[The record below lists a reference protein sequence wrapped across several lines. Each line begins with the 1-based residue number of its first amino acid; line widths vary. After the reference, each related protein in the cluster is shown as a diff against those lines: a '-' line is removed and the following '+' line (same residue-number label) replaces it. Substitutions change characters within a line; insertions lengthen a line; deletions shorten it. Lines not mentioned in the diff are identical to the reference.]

1 MTRTRRPQSTVSRT
15 HGAARRRTMNGVR
28 IPDELL
34 LLADTQDGLV
44 TRRQAAACG
53 MSPAAIR
60 HALGAGG
67 HWQRLAAGIYATFTG
82 RLTPRHRVRAAL
94 LRGGAAAMIS
104 GGHACRAYGLRYVP
118 DDAPLICLVPAG
130 AQPAAM
136 AFAEFRRAAALP
148 ASRWIDGV
156 PVAPPARAVID
167 TCRGRFPLRAVRALL
182 CEAVQSGLTTRE
194 LLADAVGDAR
204 WQGSALVRLALGD
217 VRAGCRSA
225 PECEL
230 RDLVRTSLVLDE
242 PLWNRPLPE
251 EADAQLT
258 PDAHWRDARVV
269 VEVDSSEWHRL
280 GDGPERTERRRAHYA
295 ALGWTVVPVSPWRLR
310 HEPRTVLAE
319 IEAAVQSGHRRHA
332 GRRCDVTAGSM

>member
-1 MTRTRRPQSTVSRT
+1 
-15 HGAARRRTMNGVR
+15 MN
-28 IPDELL
+28 IPDEL
-34 LLADTQDGLV
+34 ARVAAIQDAIV
-44 TRRQAAACG
+44 TRRQAIGCG
-53 MSPAAIR
+53 MSAAAIR
-60 HALGAGG
+60 HALGPGG
-67 HWQRLAAGIYATFTG
+67 HWQRLATGIYATFTG

-118 DDAPLICLVPAG
+118 AEAALVCLVPA
-130 AQPAAM
+130 ARQPGGL
-136 AFAEFRRAAALP
+136 AFAQYRRTSALP
-148 ASRWIDGV
+148 TPRRIDGI
-156 PVAPPARAVID
+156 PVAPPARAVVD
-167 TCRGRFPLRAVRALL
+167 TCRGMLSLRAVRALL

-194 LLADAVGDAR
+194 QLAGAVGDAR
-204 WQGSALVRLALGD
+204 WPGSALVRLALGD
-217 VRAGCRSA
+217 VEVGCRSA

-251 EADAQLT
+251 ETAGQLI

-280 GDGPERTERRRAHYA
+280 GDGPERTERRRARYA

-310 HEPRTVLAE
+310 HEARTVLAQ
-319 IEAAVQSGHRRHA
+319 IEAALQSSRRSHA
-332 GRRCDVTAGSM
+332 G